1 VALTDLKYDDTTL
14 SLYMPETTGVFD
26 NAQRPSFVHG
36 GNSLQ
41 ERVIPVITLEHRSGA
56 GGSQARYRVTVEPR
70 GGVTDMHCLKI
81 RLEPDDQATLVYIGP
96 TELELS
102 LRVPEAPEVAV
113 ELRSVR
119 GGARL
124 AGGAIVAP
132 LNSDF
137 ELFFHLSGPTDARVL
152 VEVYHP
158 TAVAD
163 VLPCVAPDRYAVH
176 AVNPREPTPHPNG
189 PTPESMAPP
198 DGHLRKSASA
208 VKSTDPAPD
217 VAAAPKPTPEPE
229 WLRALPEGGIRRVF
243 AHIAEHGTLSETDVA
258 ALLGAPRH
266 LRTFAL
272 KFKEYA
278 AKAPFDVRV
287 DTVDNL
293 RIYVREGTAP

>member
-1 VALTDLKYDDTTL
+1 MRPHRHPPIV
-14 SLYMPETTGVFD
+14 
-26 NAQRPSFVHG
+26 NAQRRRW
-36 GNSLQ
+36 L
-41 ERVIPVITLEHRSGA
+41 GA
-56 GGSQARYRVTVEPR
+56 GAAGLLVTAWPA
-70 GGVTDMHCLKI
+70 
-81 RLEPDDQATLVYIGP
+81 ATLATP
-96 TELELS
+96 
-102 LRVPEAPEVAV
+102 A
-113 ELRSVR
+113 
-119 GGARL
+119 
-124 AGGAIVAP
+124 
-132 LNSDF
+132 
-137 ELFFHLSGPTDARVL
+137 ARVL

-163 VLPCVAPDRYAVH
+163 VLHCVAPHRYAVN
-176 AVNPREPTPHPNG
+176 AVNPRDPTPHPNG

-243 AHIAEHGTLSETDVA
+243 AHLAEHGSLSETDVA